1 MESNAVMEVSVWA
14 ILRISKP
21 TSQTLIVQPSSRIQ
35 LRLNEMLPITKI
47 VDLHAV
53 RISSNPSIS
62 IT

>member
-1 MESNAVMEVSVWA
+1 MESNAVVEVSVWA

-21 TSQTLIVQPSSRIQ
+21 TNQTLIFQLSLRIQ

-47 VDLHAV
+47 VDLNAV

>member
-1 MESNAVMEVSVWA
+1 MESNAVMEVRVWV

-47 VDLHAV
+47 VDLNAM
-53 RISSNPSIS
+53 RISSNPSIT